1 MHQSAM
7 AKVGQVLNQLWT
19 ACGIAACAH
28 YDVEAFESVGTYSA
42 AKMLVRETQRDRTL
56 ENTAS
61 GVAKATGL
69 RDPTL
74 PDKDRRALIETLLL
88 GPTTSKQMH
97 KALLLAG
104 LFVLSFSLEARGAT
118 TRGLQWSYHSIR
130 RFTAM
135 FSTGDIDVLC
145 TYM

>member
-1 MHQSAM
+1 
-7 AKVGQVLNQLWT
+7 
-19 ACGIAACAH
+19 
-28 YDVEAFESVGTYSA
+28 
-42 AKMLVRETQRDRTL
+42 
-56 ENTAS
+56 
-61 GVAKATGL
+61 
-69 RDPTL
+69 
-74 PDKDRRALIETLLL
+74 
-88 GPTTSKQMH
+88 MH

-118 TRGLQWSYHSIR
+118 TRGLQWSDHSIR